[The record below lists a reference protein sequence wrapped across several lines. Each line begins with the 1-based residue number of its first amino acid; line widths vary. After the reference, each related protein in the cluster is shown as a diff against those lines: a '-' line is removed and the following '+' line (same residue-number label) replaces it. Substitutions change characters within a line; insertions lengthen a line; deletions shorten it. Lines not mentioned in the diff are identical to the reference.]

1 MLRHL
6 LQLSCDRIDFI
17 CMSRSTSLSK
27 TRAHM
32 QESKC
37 GDVGYMDAHCTSLA
51 FQLNPCNVS
60 LGTDALH
67 GFWHHDIPVQMAD
80 ASEGIPG
87 RRCSQKW
94 LQARN
99 KETISKSFS
108 MFPLLRLCRA
118 RPSGIFRWSPQVYE
132 VCGLVWIQTLFCSS
146 SACSVSFSEQL
157 E

>member
-1 MLRHL
+1 
-6 LQLSCDRIDFI
+6 
-17 CMSRSTSLSK
+17 
-27 TRAHM
+27 M

-37 GDVGYMDAHCTSLA
+37 GDVGYMDAHCTSLS

-67 GFWHHDIPVQMAD
+67 GFWHHDIPVHMAD

-108 MFPLLRLCRA
+108 MFPLLRLCLA
-118 RPSGIFRWSPQVYE
+118 RPSGIFRWSPQVRSLWTSVDTNYKHYF
-132 VCGLVWIQTLFCSS
+132 VHHQHDPYLSQSS
-146 SACSVSFSEQL
+146 LNDSFLKRPLQNSI
-157 E
+157 